1 MKLQLVRHATLWLE
15 YANRRFLIDPMLGDA
30 GSKPPIDNTPN
41 DRRNPLVP
49 LPQPVEHWLRPD
61 LDAVVVTHLHP
72 DHWDEAAAEKLPKD
86 ILLLCQP
93 GDEETLRSCGFTRVT
108 GVTDRLELEGAGIS
122 LIRTGGR
129 HGTGEI
135 GQRMGRVSG
144 FVFRA
149 ADEPSLYLAGDT
161 IWCDEV
167 KQALD
172 LHHPDIAVVNAG
184 GARFNTGGPITMD
197 AEQIVELCRY
207 DSATQVVAVHMEA
220 INHCLVTRGDLRR
233 RLEAEGLRQRVA
245 IPDDGQWV

>member
-41 DRRNPLVP
+41 ERRNPLVP
-49 LPQPVEHWLRPD
+49 MPQPAEHWLRPG
-61 LDAVVVTHLHP
+61 LDAVIVTHLHP
-72 DHWDEAAAEKLPKD
+72 DHWDEAAVEKLPKD
-86 ILLLCQP
+86 ILVLCQP
-93 GDEETLRSCGFTRVT
+93 GDEEALRSSGFTRVT
-108 GVTDRLELEGAGIS
+108 AIQYRLELEGPGVS
-122 LIRTGGR
+122 LTRTGGR

-149 ADEPSLYLAGDT
+149 PDEPSLYLAGDT

-172 LHHPDIAVVNAG
+172 LHHPDISVVNAG
-184 GARFNTGGPITMD
+184 GARFNVGGPITMD

-207 DSATQVVAVHMEA
+207 NSDTQVIAVHMEA
-220 INHCLVTRGDLRR
+220 INHCLVTRSD
-233 RLEAEGLRQRVA
+233 LRQRLETEDLLQRVT
-245 IPDDGQWV
+245 IPEDGQWV

>member
-30 GSKPPIDNTPN
+30 GSKPPIDNTAN
-41 DRRNPLVP
+41 ERRNPLVP

-61 LDAVVVTHLHP
+61 LDAVIVTHLHP
-72 DHWDEAAAEKLPKD
+72 DHWDEASAEKLPKD
-86 ILLLCQP
+86 IPVLCQP
-93 GDEETLRSCGFTRVT
+93 GDEEALRSSGFTRVT
-108 GVTDRLELEGAGIS
+108 AIQDRLELEGAGVS
-122 LIRTGGR
+122 LTRTGGR

-149 ADEPSLYLAGDT
+149 PDEPSLYLAGDT

-172 LHHPDIAVVNAG
+172 RHHPDISIVNAG
-184 GARFNTGGPITMD
+184 GARFNVGGPITMD
-197 AEQIVELCRY
+197 AGQILELCRY
-207 DSATQVVAVHMEA
+207 NCDTQVIAVHMEA
-220 INHCLVTRGDLRR
+220 INHCLVTRSDLRR
-233 RLEAEGLRQRVA
+233 RLEAEDLLQRVT
-245 IPDDGQWV
+245 IPADGQWV